1 MSEEKT
7 NKNHVLTIILAIVI
21 TVAIGA
27 VAGAVYYNHQLQQQN
42 AQVTQNQTN
51 VNTTGIN
58 GNVTSITELENGT
71 LLLSITSEPSE
82 HKEMKYQNNVIQSI
96 LNDAKKFSNVCTVQ
110 ITTKDDN
117 ESRVVYEK
125 PNSEACKFKQT
136 EPEIPPVNE
145 TQPPVVNETVP
156 PVVTN
161 ETIPPAPAPTDQ
173 TKTMKVVMV
182 GDIESGSSGT
192 AVFNQIKK
200 QNATNIIILGD
211 LGYDS
216 NLNWF
221 KSTYGTLGNKINC
234 VIGNHDAAEDGSSSI
249 EKEAAQYCSE
259 YYYIKKNHVLF
270 LAFNTNGDLTKQA
283 AAGSV
288 LLSNKDFMNGITSV
302 HIMSHKPCA
311 VPPNAHHPVEAKV
324 KTFCDI
330 IKSKIPGGV
339 KPYYDQAH
347 NHVLSSSTDGTYKTT
362 GAGGKS
368 HYTCGTSPDFN
379 FCDNSHYGFLVYT
392 IKSDGITT
400 SQFIDSRGEILK

>member
-7 NKNHVLTIILAIVI
+7 NKSRLTAIILAITI
-21 TVAIGA
+21 TISIGA
-27 VAGAVYYNHQLQQQN
+27 VAGAALYTNYNKDIQQIPQE
-42 AQVTQNQTN
+42 NQTN

-71 LLLSITSEPSE
+71 LLISVKSEPSE
-82 HKEMKYQNNVIQSI
+82 KKEMRYQNNVIQSI
-96 LNDAKKFSNVCTVQ
+96 LNDAGKFSNVCTVQ

-125 PNSEACKFKQT
+125 PNSEACKFKQVDNQT
-136 EPEIPPVNE
+136 KPPIV
-145 TQPPVVNETVP
+145 VP
-156 PVVTN
+156 PVVPPITN
-161 ETIPPAPAPTDQ
+161 DTIPPAPVPTDQ
-173 TKTMKVVMV
+173 NKTMKVVMV
-182 GDIESGSSGT
+182 GDIESGTSGT

-216 NLNWF
+216 NLDWF

-234 VIGNHDAAEDGSSSI
+234 VIGNHEAANEDGSSSI
-249 EKEAAQYCSE
+249 EKEAAQYCAE

-270 LAFNTNGDLTKQA
+270 LAFNTNGDLQKQA
-283 AAGSV
+283 TAAGV
-288 LLSNKDFMNGITSV
+288 LLSNKDFMNGIKSV

-311 VPPNAHHPVEAKV
+311 VPPNAHHPVEIKG
-324 KTFCDI
+324 FCDS
-330 IKSKIPGGV
+330 IKSKIPAGV
-339 KPYYDQAH
+339 IAYYDQAH

-400 SQFIDSRGEILK
+400 SQFIDSRGVVLQ